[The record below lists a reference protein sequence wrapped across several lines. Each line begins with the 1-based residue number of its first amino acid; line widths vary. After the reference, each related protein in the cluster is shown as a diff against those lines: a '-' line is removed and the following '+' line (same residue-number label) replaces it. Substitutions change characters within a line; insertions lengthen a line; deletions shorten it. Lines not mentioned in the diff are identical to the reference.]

1 MLLSEKYAPTSL
13 NGIVGNDEA
22 IKRIVSF
29 GAEAQAGKIGNPIMI
44 YGNPGIGKTA
54 AAHAL
59 AYSNGFDLIELSA
72 SDYRSSEMLEK
83 KLLPANSTRN
93 LFNRKIMILFDEIDE
108 ISAKFDK
115 GVEQS
120 LLKLIKT
127 RRHPVV
133 LTANDFWNRNIL
145 FLRNEVEKVEFKN
158 PRKTDVVKLLVNVL
172 EKEGKSVDLLIVNE
186 IAQRS
191 SGDIRGALNDL
202 EFMMDSPKELMEFMG
217 ARDRKV
223 EVFKVLDKIFFSKSF
238 DIARNA
244 MFSSDVDLGTMINW
258 LEQNIPVRYMSKK
271 GKIDAYENLARA
283 SMFNDKASRVNYYGY
298 LRYASVIMSAGV
310 AVSNDGSV
318 SMLRNYTFP
327 SNIKYM
333 SVSKGDRNA
342 LSKIAA
348 KLSPI
353 LHTSKKGILNSYLP
367 MLKIMIDKAKTD
379 YGKERVDEFM
389 MSSFRLE
396 PEEVDKISEYYQF
409 R

>member
-1 MLLSEKYAPTSL
+1 MLLSEKYAPTTLS
-13 NGIVGNDEA
+13 GIVGNEDSV
-22 IKRIVSF
+22 KRLVSF

-44 YGNPGIGKTA
+44 CGNPGVGKTA

-72 SDYRSSEMLEK
+72 SDYRSAEMLGK
-83 KLLPANSTRN
+83 KLMPANSTRN

-108 ISAKFDK
+108 ISSRFDK
-115 GVEQS
+115 GVESS
-120 LLKLIKT
+120 LLKLIKA
-127 RRHPVV
+127 RKHPIV

-145 FLRNEVEKVEFKN
+145 FLRNEVEKLEFKN
-158 PRKTDVVKLLVNVL
+158 PKKPEVVKLLVDVL
-172 EKEGKSVDLLIVNE
+172 EKEQKTVDLLIVNE

-191 SGDIRGALNDL
+191 GGDIRAALNDL
-202 EFMMDSPKELMEFMG
+202 EFMIDSPKELMEHMG
-217 ARDRKV
+217 SRDRKV
-223 EVFKVLDKIFFSKSF
+223 EVFKVLDKIFFSRSF

-258 LEQNIPVRYMSKK
+258 LEQNIPIRYISKK
-271 GKIDAYENLARA
+271 GKSAAYESLAKA

-298 LRYASVIMSAGV
+298 LRYASVIMSSGV
-310 AVSNDGSV
+310 AIANDGSV
-318 SMLRNYTFP
+318 SMLRSYSFP

-333 SVSKGDRNA
+333 SVSKKDREA
-342 LSKIAA
+342 LGKIAA

-367 MLKIMIDKAKTD
+367 MLKVMIDKARTD
-379 YGKERVDEFM
+379 YGKDKVDDFM
-389 MSSFRLE
+389 MNSFRLE
-396 PEEVDKISEYYQF
+396 PEEIDKISDYYQL